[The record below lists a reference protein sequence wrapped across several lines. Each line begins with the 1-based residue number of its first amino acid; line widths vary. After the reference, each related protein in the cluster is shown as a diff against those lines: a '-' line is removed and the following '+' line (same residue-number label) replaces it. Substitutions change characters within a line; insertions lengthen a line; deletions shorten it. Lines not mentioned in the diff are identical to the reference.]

1 MCITVF
7 VLPALYYSFLPS
19 LFFNGNNKNYCNES
33 RQNLKPFDV
42 KYKSYRNLKIALEE
56 GFVAGIDE
64 FYSEKIS
71 YPVWGTK
78 KSFNNFKKD
87 RSIPLEVYFM
97 NIFIRFRILIMFLS
111 LQRFRIHIYLT
122 YYYRNVSF
130 LFSFSFS
137 TRIS

>member
-64 FYSEKIS
+64 FYSENRFGGQRSLLIILKKIDPS
-71 YPVWGTK
+71 L
-78 KSFNNFKKD
+78 S
-87 RSIPLEVYFM
+87 R
-97 NIFIRFRILIMFLS
+97 FIL
-111 LQRFRIHIYLT
+111 
-122 YYYRNVSF
+122 
-130 LFSFSFS
+130 
-137 TRIS
+137 